1 MIDTIRQNLNL
12 MVVEAAG
19 INRHLLLWQIGRLE
33 EELLPCEQQLEECLQ
48 AIRCGRQI
56 PDRAVID
63 RAAQTAAR
71 LRRLQSE
78 LQATEQLMQIAAE
91 VN

>member
-12 MVVEAAG
+12 MVIEAAEL
-19 INRHLLLWQIGRLE
+19 NRHLLLWQIGKLE
-33 EELLPCEQQLEECLQ
+33 DELLPCEQQLEECLQ
-48 AIRCGRQI
+48 AIRHGGQV
-56 PDRAVID
+56 PDRSVID

-71 LRRLQSE
+71 LRRLQNE
-78 LQATEQLMQIAAE
+78 LQATEHLMQIATG

>member
-12 MVVEAAG
+12 MVIEAAEL
-19 INRHLLLWQIGRLE
+19 NRHLLLWQIGRLE
-33 EELLPCEQQLEECLQ
+33 DELLPCEQQLEECLQ
-48 AIRCGRQI
+48 TISRGGRI
-56 PDRAVID
+56 ADRAVIE

-71 LRRLQSE
+71 LRRLQNE
-78 LQATEQLMQIAAE
+78 LQATEQLMQIATE